1 MRFIELQHLS
11 IGYYGRKETSV
22 TVVPDIHATL
32 YAGRLTSLIGVNGV
46 GKSTLLRTLAAFQ
59 PALSGRMLLFD
70 EGKET
75 GMPLEKLSNAERAR
89 IVSVVLTGKPDVS
102 NLTVEELVALGRSP
116 YTDFWG
122 TLTAK
127 DRAIVNRSMSLV
139 GIDGLKER
147 MVQTLSDGE
156 QQKMMIAKALAQDTP
171 VIILDEP
178 TAFLDYPS
186 KVELFKLLAR
196 LARETN
202 KIIFLSTHDLEL
214 ALRLSDEIWALQKD
228 KTLTTNDAALLRKE
242 KSAGDLLR

>member
-11 IGYYGRKETSV
+11 VGYYGRKGISV

-214 ALRLSDEIWALQKD
+214 ALHLSDEIWALQKD